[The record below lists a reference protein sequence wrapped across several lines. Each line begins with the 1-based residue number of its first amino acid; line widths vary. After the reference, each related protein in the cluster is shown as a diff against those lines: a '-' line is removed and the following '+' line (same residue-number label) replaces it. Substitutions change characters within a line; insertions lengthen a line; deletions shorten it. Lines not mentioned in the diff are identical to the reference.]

1 MEPPGAPTDVA
12 VRRESPTDDALSGL
26 EGRGPGE
33 PAGEQNERRQRILA
47 LKQELVGGDLLSAA
61 EVAEILDIH
70 PRTVGEYIREGKLR
84 AFQLGGGWKI
94 SEGALR
100 AFVREQTQAPTQ
112 APPAPPPPA
121 PPPPASPAETT
132 HPIARALND
141 VLMSLVPPA
150 ETRGDTR
157 GDARGDARQTGRSGG
172 KGRAAY
178 RCSFCGKTQERVR
191 RLIAGPGGVFIC
203 DECIALCN
211 TILSEQEEP
220 RPSEAAPAPE

>member
-1 MEPPGAPTDVA
+1 MEPPGETADVG
-12 VRRESPTDDALSGL
+12 RETLNGDALA
-26 EGRGPGE
+26 GPEERERE
-33 PAGEQNERRQRILA
+33 PGEQNERRQRILA
-47 LKQELVGGDLLSAA
+47 LKQELVGGDLLTAA

-100 AFVREQTQAPTQ
+100 AFVREQTQVPAQ
-112 APPAPPPPA
+112 APPA
-121 PPPPASPAETT
+121 PPPPASPAEKTQTT

-150 ETRGDTR
+150 
-157 GDARGDARQTGRSGG
+157 DARAETRQTGRLAG
-172 KGRAAY
+172 KGRAGY

-203 DECIALCN
+203 DECVALCN
-211 TILSEQEEP
+211 TILSEQEAP
-220 RPSEAAPAPE
+220 PTGAAPPPE

>member
-1 MEPPGAPTDVA
+1 M
-12 VRRESPTDDALSGL
+12 
-26 EGRGPGE
+26 
-33 PAGEQNERRQRILA
+33 A
-47 LKQELVGGDLLSAA
+47 LKQELVGGTCSRAA

-100 AFVREQTQAPTQ
+100 AFVREQTQAPPRPAGATRRRHPRR
-112 APPAPPPPA
+112 PPRR
-121 PPPPASPAETT
+121 ETT

-141 VLMSLVPPA
+141 VLMSLVPSA
-150 ETRGDTR
+150 ETRGDAR
-157 GDARGDARQTGRSGG
+157 GLRGDARQTGRSGG

-211 TILSEQEEP
+211 TILSERKASRRSPARP
-220 RPSEAAPAPE
+220 RRRRPRSRRPPSGAAPPRGTVES